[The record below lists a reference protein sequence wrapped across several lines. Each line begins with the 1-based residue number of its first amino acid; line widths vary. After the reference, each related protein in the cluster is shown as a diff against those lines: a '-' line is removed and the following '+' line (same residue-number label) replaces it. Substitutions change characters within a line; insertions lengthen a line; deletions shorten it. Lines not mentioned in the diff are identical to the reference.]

1 MQCRREKL
9 QSAHVT
15 QLWVSKLVDRI
26 KVKAA
31 STEWNW
37 TYGWWWWRLDLII
50 VANISA
56 PLSFLR
62 FLGWTQNKYGCPP
75 GNSRNKETC
84 SIWRLANKNK
94 RPVSRIT
101 VRVILIFIALGILF
115 DTTTAIQTHCIRLL
129 VWLAKCFLATFI
141 ITIWEYSTS
150 LQHLVFLLPLPF
162 QCEIGKLVRI
172 TRKAV
177 YVRLC

>member
-1 MQCRREKL
+1 MGGDGGDWIW
-9 QSAHVT
+9 S
-15 QLWVSKLVDRI
+15 LWRMYL
-26 KVKAA
+26 
-31 STEWNW
+31 
-37 TYGWWWWRLDLII
+37 L
-50 VANISA
+50 
-56 PLSFLR
+56 LSFLR

-115 DTTTAIQTHCIRLL
+115 DTTTAIQTRCIRLL

-141 ITIWEYSTS
+141 IAIWEYSAS
-150 LQHLVFLLPLPF
+150 LQHLVLLLLLPF
-162 QCEIGKLVRI
+162 QCEIRKMVRT

-177 YVRLC
+177 CEVVYKKRLSKSCSF

>member
-1 MQCRREKL
+1 MGGGDGDWIW
-9 QSAHVT
+9 S
-15 QLWVSKLVDRI
+15 LWRMYL
-26 KVKAA
+26 
-31 STEWNW
+31 
-37 TYGWWWWRLDLII
+37 L
-50 VANISA
+50 
-56 PLSFLR
+56 LSFLR

-141 ITIWEYSTS
+141 IAIWEYSVS
-150 LQHLVFLLPLPF
+150 LQHLVLLLLLPF
-162 QCEIGKLVRI
+162 QCEIRKMVRH

-177 YVRLC
+177 CEVVYKKRLSKSCSF

>member
-1 MQCRREKL
+1 MFQLHKVFQFRNLCVCRILREKL

-31 STEWNW
+31 STVE
-37 TYGWWWWRLDLII
+37 L
-50 VANISA
+50 NIWVVMAIGFDHCGKYICS
-56 PLSFLR
+56 SFLR
-62 FLGWTQNKYGCPP
+62 FLGWTQNKYVCPP

-141 ITIWEYSTS
+141 NTFWNI
-150 LQHLVFLLPLPF
+150 PLT
-162 QCEIGKLVRI
+162 CSI
-172 TRKAV
+172 
-177 YVRLC
+177 